1 LSATRGK
8 GFRRNGREN
17 NVPDSEKICEFTSR
31 QRTECSQAMISK
43 EYMLDS
49 ISIIPGSQD
58 DVTSCADGMSWDAI
72 TSVNGSRTH
81 STRARIVPTLRFN
94 LSNSLMKAS
103 IFVAELKRRKVYK
116 VAVAYAVVSWL
127 LIQAASIF
135 LPTFDAPAWMMKAVV
150 LFLALGFVPSA
161 ILSWIFDITAEGI
174 KRTPDIS
181 SHDAIDIVRQL
192 EAQARQE
199 FVRGYLS
206 ALVYAGLGDKTKAI
220 DYLKREYFN
229 YDNIN
234 PTGTRVDAMLD
245 ALCSD
250 PRFHVL
256 AERPQ

>member
-1 LSATRGK
+1 
-8 GFRRNGREN
+8 
-17 NVPDSEKICEFTSR
+17 
-31 QRTECSQAMISK
+31 MISK
-43 EYMLDS
+43 ECMLNS
-49 ISIIPGSQD
+49 FSIIPSWQD
-58 DVTSCADGMSWDAI
+58 EVTSSSNGMSWDAI

-81 STRARIVPTLRFN
+81 GTSARIVPTSQFN
-94 LSNSLMKAS
+94 LSNSLIKAS
-103 IFVAELKRRKVYK
+103 RFVTELKRRKVYK

-150 LFLALGFVPSA
+150 VFLALGFVPSA

-174 KRTPDIS
+174 KRTPEIS
-181 SHDAIDIVRQL
+181 SDDAVDIVRQL

-220 DYLKREYFN
+220 DYLKREYLN

-234 PTGTRVDAMLD
+234 PTGIRVDAMLD